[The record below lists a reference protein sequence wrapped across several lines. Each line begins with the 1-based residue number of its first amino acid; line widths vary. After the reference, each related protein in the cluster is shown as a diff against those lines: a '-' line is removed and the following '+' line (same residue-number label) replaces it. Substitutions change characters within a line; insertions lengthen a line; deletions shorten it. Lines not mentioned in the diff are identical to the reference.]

1 MAIPT
6 KHVLSRIR
14 ETCVLPLAAET
25 QAFTTT
31 ITRVPKHKITNH
43 SFYYEELHSQGGLL
57 FGLLLLLKRKKLFFF
72 FRSNNNPNNNPPW
85 DSSFHRKSYSFA
97 YLSRRTGVVA
107 LVKTTSL
114 GHWQSS
120 ASPEQ
125 NRIFRMQKN
134 VCDTHAGA
142 PPTSSVG
149 LDKSMHW
156 SAR

>member
-1 MAIPT
+1 MD
-6 KHVLSRIR
+6 
-14 ETCVLPLAAET
+14 AET
-25 QAFTTT
+25 PACTTT
-31 ITRVPKHKITNH
+31 RTRVPKNKIRKAQFSQRT
-43 SFYYEELHSQGGLL
+43 LRSQGGLL

-85 DSSFHRKSYSFA
+85 DSNFHCENCSFA
-97 YLSRRTGVVA
+97 SLSSRTGVVA

-125 NRIFRMQKN
+125 NRIVRMQKN
-134 VCDTHAGA
+134 VYATHAGA
-142 PPTSSVG
+142 LPTSSVG
-149 LDKSMHW
+149 LDRSMYW